1 MNRIIT
7 DEMAK
12 NLIETYKCNRE
23 DLCELERII
32 YEDGI
37 IEDGITDIT
46 DTFEQGYNNA
56 LEYVFHIL
64 GIKDYK

>member
-23 DLCELERII
+23 DLYELKRII
-32 YEDGI
+32 D
-37 IEDGITDIT
+37 EDGITEDGISDIA

-56 LEYVFHIL
+56 LEYVFYIL
-64 GIKDYK
+64 GIKDYR

>member
-7 DEMAK
+7 DEMVK
-12 NLIETYKCNRE
+12 KLIETYKCNEE

-32 YEDGI
+32 D
-37 IEDGITDIT
+37 EDGITEDGISDIT

-56 LEYVFHIL
+56 LEYVFYIL